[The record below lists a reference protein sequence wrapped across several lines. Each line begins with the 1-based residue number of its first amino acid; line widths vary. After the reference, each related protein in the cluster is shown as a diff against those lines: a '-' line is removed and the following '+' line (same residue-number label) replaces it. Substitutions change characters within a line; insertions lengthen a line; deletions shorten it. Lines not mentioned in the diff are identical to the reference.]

1 MATKN
6 EAVRKVGRPAAVLQ
20 FPRGAFTVAELA
32 ALNPTVCTLT
42 VRNKITAGLAEKFLV
57 RLDKVE
63 MTGEAGRPAYRYI
76 RKSVADASKSRKG
89 KAKAKA
95 KAPATVTVEVAT
107 VAPAE
112 PAPAVTLETPAIAEL
127 VNS

>member
-42 VRNKITAGLAEKFLV
+42 VRNHIKEGLEGKFLV
-57 RLDKVE
+57 RMDKAV
-63 MTGEAGRPAYRYI
+63 MTGEAGRPAHRYI
-76 RKSVADASKSRKG
+76 RKSVADAFKARKG
-89 KAKAKA
+89 KA

-107 VAPAE
+107 VAPATAAVE
-112 PAPAVTLETPAIAEL
+112 AAPVAVETAPVAA
-127 VNS
+127 